1 MRLLWEINENG
12 DMSWTQTPPYT
23 QTPLSSVP
31 RVKLAP
37 VVFINSSSKLLLST
51 KSIPGGS

>member
-12 DMSWTQTPPYT
+12 DMSWRQTPPYT

-31 RVKLAP
+31 CVKLAP